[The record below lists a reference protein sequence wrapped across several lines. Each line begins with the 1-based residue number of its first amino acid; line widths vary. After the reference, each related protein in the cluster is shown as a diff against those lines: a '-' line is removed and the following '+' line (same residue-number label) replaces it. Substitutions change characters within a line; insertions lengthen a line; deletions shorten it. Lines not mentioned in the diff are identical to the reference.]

1 MKARKAESMLRSL
14 VQYPASTTGATCLLL
29 LTVIFWTSGALW
41 PTELPEYASS
51 GRQITGM
58 VLMLI
63 LLPSYFLVAIFVAQ
77 RRSFDLVEQLEPLL
91 PDPRHAL
98 DAREAIRDGLKR
110 TWLAGS
116 VFGLGM
122 GLVNAQPI
130 YALTESTTPSI
141 DISISLGQLF
151 LWLIVGL
158 VLGQHAVTARSFSRL
173 GEVVEFDLFQLERLR
188 PLARSGM
195 VDVLVI
201 TGALALTPLQA
212 LDAEFRWYNYSFGLM
227 ISIPAAVV
235 LLVWPMRSV
244 HRRIRREKQRQL
256 SRISALIRD
265 ARGSATQE
273 GILQFETLLAHRERL
288 RDQRTWPFSTALMS
302 RLFIYLIIPPLAWA
316 GAAVV
321 ETMVNRLIDR

>member
-1 MKARKAESMLRSL
+1 MLRSL
-14 VQYPASTTGATCLLL
+14 VKYPASATGAACLLL

-41 PTELPEYASS
+41 PTELPDYASS
-51 GRQITGM
+51 SRQITGM
-58 VLMLI
+58 ALMLI
-63 LLPSYFLVAIFVAQ
+63 IMPSYFLAAIFVTQ
-77 RRSFDLVEQLEPLL
+77 RRSLYLIEQLEPLW

-98 DAREAIRDGLKR
+98 DAREAIRNSLRK

-116 VFGLGM
+116 VLGLGFGL
-122 GLVNAQPI
+122 LNTQPI

-141 DISISLGQLF
+141 DISISFGQLF

-158 VLGQHAVTARSFSRL
+158 LLGQRALAARSFSRL
-173 GEVVEFDLFQLERLR
+173 GAVVEFDLFQLDRLR

-195 VDVLVI
+195 VDVLI
-201 TGALALTPLQA
+201 IAGALAMTPLQA
-212 LDAEFRWYNYSFGLM
+212 LDAEFRWYNYSFALA
-227 ISIPAAVV
+227 ISIPATLF

-244 HRRIRREKQRQL
+244 HRRIRVEKQRQL
-256 SRISALIRD
+256 SRVNALIQA

-273 GILQFETLLAHRERL
+273 NAQEDILRFETLLAHRERL
-288 RDQRTWPFSTALMS
+288 QDQRTWPFGTALMS

-321 ETMVNRLIDR
+321 EVIVARLMDR